1 LKIGSEKLGQPH
13 PELNFKDT
21 VKYLDDTSHNMFRI
35 EVRSGQGDHH
45 LGHVFNDG
53 PKEMGG
59 KRYCINGAAIDFIPY
74 EEMDE
79 KGYSEFKKFVK

>member
-1 LKIGSEKLGQPH
+1 
-13 PELNFKDT
+13 
-21 VKYLDDTSHNMFRI
+21 MA
-35 EVRSGQGDHH
+35 
-45 LGHVFNDG
+45 